1 MVMRRPPPASLNP
14 FPPTVGSIAPDFTL
28 SDYNGKVYRLSD
40 YRGKK
45 VLLNFFCGC
54 GLCRVMAREWGK
66 QFADLS
72 RIQLLAVANFS
83 PATAVEFR
91 NATGIKFPLLLDP
104 FGKVA
109 QRYQSVACPRCWL
122 LSESGKVV
130 YGSPQGLSPAL
141 IAKELSSRLNR
152 QEGSG
157 GSP

>member
-1 MVMRRPPPASLNP
+1 MRRPQPAPLNP
-14 FPPTVGSIAPDFTL
+14 QPLTVGSLASDFTL
-28 SDYNGKVYRLSD
+28 SDYNGRVYRLSD

-45 VLLNFFCGC
+45 VVVNFFCGC

-72 RIQLLAVANFS
+72 SIQLLAVANFS

-109 QRYQSVACPRCWL
+109 QRYQSTVCPRCWMVD
-122 LSESGKVV
+122 EEGKVTYV
-130 YGSPQGLSPAL
+130 SRPRAMPQHTVEELTKVFHLSH
-141 IAKELSSRLNR
+141 
-152 QEGSG
+152 G
-157 GSP
+157 GRK